1 MLMVPSK
8 SKWRWGFIARGHN
21 GQVFGSGAGK
31 IEHCSDVFQTL
42 KLRQHYR
49 VFFLQW
55 ELEHTIE
62 LETDAINIKTAL
74 SSSAYDLATGGV
86 LFPDIKFL
94 LHSEFC

>member
-8 SKWRWGFIARGHN
+8 SKWRWGFIARDHN

-31 IEHCSDVFQTL
+31 IDHCSDVFQTL

-55 ELEHTIE
+55 ELEHTKLNWKQMRSTLKRRCRLQHMI
-62 LETDAINIKTAL
+62 
-74 SSSAYDLATGGV
+74 
-86 LFPDIKFL
+86 
-94 LHSEFC
+94 